1 MRYPRK
7 KILLPSSLTGQSC
20 SGEGAHKMQST
31 ARQCV
36 ALSERSH
43 WLEDATEG
51 SRHTSQVPRY
61 REARTAC

>member
-7 KILLPSSLTGQSC
+7 KILLPSSLTVQKSC
-20 SGEGAHKMQST
+20 SVEGAHKMQST

-51 SRHTSQVPRY
+51 S
-61 REARTAC
+61 